1 MHQGSGVW
9 RKQQGG
15 ENRQESSSE
24 PMMVWITV
32 LKGEIK
38 RKNVRTYWCLDV
50 GDCWFEITLTEEV

>member
-9 RKQQGG
+9 RRQQGG

-32 LKGEIK
+32 LRGEIK

-50 GDCWFEITLTEEV
+50 GYY